1 VGVCVYINVYLCVCV
16 NRSVVCVVNVVAENV
31 YICVCMCE

>member
-1 VGVCVYINVYLCVCV
+1 VGVCVYINVYLCV